1 MMHGSHGSFFYESVH
16 RIEKLLE
23 QLEKLQFMGK
33 ISISRELS
41 KKFEQII
48 TSDLSNIQEFIKNNM
63 DVWGGEFS
71 KESLICFFLCNFM
84 IIIKR
89 NF

>member
-41 KKFEQII
+41 KKLEQII
-48 TSDLSNIQEFIKNNM
+48 TSDLSNIQEFIKNNTLPL
-63 DVWGGEFS
+63 
-71 KESLICFFLCNFM
+71 K
-84 IIIKR
+84 
-89 NF
+89 